1 MSTSEMLVKM
11 LVVVFYFLVVT
22 IVSFCMQAIP
32 SFDRFLLQ
40 HGWVQLYKSLDYIM
54 DDASVV

>member
-1 MSTSEMLVKM
+1 MLVKM